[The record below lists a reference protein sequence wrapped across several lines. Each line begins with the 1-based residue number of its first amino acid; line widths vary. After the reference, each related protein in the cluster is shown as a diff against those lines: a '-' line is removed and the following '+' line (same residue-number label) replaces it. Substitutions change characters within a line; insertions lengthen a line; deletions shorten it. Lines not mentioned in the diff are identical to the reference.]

1 MKISQ
6 IAFQQR
12 AISELRLC
20 AAQAMDGFTKYHKP
34 QVISYSAPTGAGK
47 TIIMGSL
54 IEEIFFGD
62 ATFPEQPD
70 AIFVWLSDSPE
81 LNQQSKDKIDT
92 KSDRLKFGQ
101 TETINE
107 ASFNQRVLT
116 DGKVYFL
123 NTQKLSTSSL
133 LTKHGDTRQWTIWE
147 TLANTIEE
155 KGDRLYFIIDEA
167 HRGTQGAKL
176 ATATTIMQKFL
187 KGSTADGLPAMP
199 VVIGVTAT
207 PERFDRLAAGLTSTV
222 HKVVTTADEVRSSGL
237 LKDVIEIGYPSTL
250 GNEMAVLQTATD
262 EWIDKCRHWEQYCR
276 EQHYAYVNPVM
287 VVQVQNSN
295 GSQISATNL
304 DDCLHK
310 IEERRGQRFD
320 EGEVVHTFGQ
330 TTGDVMMNG
339 LAVHYEEPSHIA
351 DDMKIKVVFF
361 KENLS
366 TGWDCP
372 RAETMVSF
380 RHAND
385 ATYIAQ
391 LLGRMI
397 RTPRGQRIQVD
408 ESLNN
413 VWLFL
418 PFFDERTLHEVVE
431 QIQSAD
437 GAGLPTNVESQ
448 QLDNKT
454 VETLTARTI
463 PKTKQNKSTQRTTN
477 IESHAP
483 IKSTQDGNASWT
495 SETFFGQQASGIKQP
510 TEELLPTDN
519 NESASQ
525 QTTKVEQECTQ
536 SEPIT
541 DAQIDKEAE
550 NPDSAE
556 AEYEAESID
565 REGIINAV
573 NAMGLQTYEVRNVR
587 INKYLNSLFSM
598 AHLLVR
604 SCINTHAVTKA
615 TQDVVQMIAKYVEDL
630 KDEGR
635 YDELAKKVMQY
646 KLNVESLDVYG
657 KALQVHQ
664 STLFST
670 TDLDLDR
677 QVRQAD
683 AKLAREGLPNRY
695 GNMYYSDENPNSCKI
710 DIILF
715 TSDSE
720 QMVALE
726 NYAKKEF
733 HRLCDETRLKSLNLS
748 PANRKKYDDIVT
760 NGDEVTAHNFT
771 LPVDI
776 LSIRDEGGMDW
787 PDHLYVHPETHEAI
801 IKLNTWEAD
810 VIEEERQH
818 PDFVCWV
825 RNLSRSSWGLVV
837 PYEMEGEIKRAYP
850 DFLIVRRNDAG
861 GYIVDILEPHDPSR
875 KDNLPK
881 AKGFAKY
888 SKKNPQV
895 GRFQLIRQTHDASGI
910 RYYRLDLAKSQVQEA
925 VNKATTDDDLT
936 KIFSSYGEYLN
947 SGNIG

>member
-12 AISELRLC
+12 AIRDLRLC
-20 AAQAMDGFTKYHKP
+20 VAQAMDGFAKYHKP

-54 IEEIFFGD
+54 IEDIFFGD
-62 ATFPEQPD
+62 ASFPEQPD

-92 KSDRLKFGQ
+92 KSDRLTYGQ

-107 ASFNQRVLT
+107 ASFNQRVLS

-133 LTKHGDTRQWTIWE
+133 LTKHGDSRQWTIWE
-147 TLANTIEE
+147 TLANTVEE
-155 KGDRLYFIIDEA
+155 KGNRLYFIIDEA
-167 HRGTQGAKL
+167 HRGTQGTKQ

-187 KGSTADGLPAMP
+187 KGSAADGLPAMP

-237 LKDVIEIGYPSTL
+237 LKDVIEIGYPSAL

-276 EQHYAYVNPVM
+276 EQHYAYINPVM
-287 VVQVQNSN
+287 VVQVQN
-295 GSQISATNL
+295 GSGSKISATDL
-304 DDCLHK
+304 DECLHK
-310 IEERRGQRFD
+310 IEERCGRRFE

-330 TTGDVMMNG
+330 TTGDVLMNG
-339 LAVHYEEPSHIA
+339 LAVHYEEPSRIA

-380 RHAND
+380 RHASD

-431 QIQSAD
+431 QIQSTD
-437 GAGLPTNVESQ
+437 GAGLPTSVDSQ
-448 QLDNKT
+448 QIDNKT
-454 VETLTARTI
+454 VETLTVRT
-463 PKTKQNKSTQRTTN
+463 PQRGTSNVSSGTTVPNKPIQVGS
-477 IESHAP
+477 ESC
-483 IKSTQDGNASWT
+483 
-495 SETFFGQQASGIKQP
+495 ETYAFFGQQISGGTQQSGEIPQTGTDDSVHKENGMPKQEIP
-510 TEELLPTDN
+510 
-519 NESASQ
+519 Q
-525 QTTKVEQECTQ
+525 V
-536 SEPIT
+536 EPIT
-541 DAQIDKEAE
+541 DTQIEEVSDKE
-550 NPDSAE
+550 DSAE
-556 AEYEAESID
+556 ADCRTEDLD
-565 REGIINAV
+565 REGIINAI
-573 NAMGLQTYEVRNVR
+573 NKMGLQTYEVRTVR
-587 INKYLNSLFSM
+587 INNYLSSLFSM
-598 AHLLVR
+598 AHFLVR
-604 SCINTHAVTKA
+604 SRINTNAVNKA
-615 TQDVVQMIAKYVEDL
+615 TQDVVQMIAKYVADL
-630 KDEGR
+630 KVSGKYE
-635 YDELAKKVMQY
+635 ELAKKVMQY

-683 AKLAREGLPNRY
+683 AKLAREGLSNRY
-695 GNMYYSDENPNSCKI
+695 GEVYYSDDDPNSCKV

-715 TSDSE
+715 TSDSD
-720 QMVALE
+720 QMAALE
-726 NYAKKEF
+726 NYAKMEF
-733 HRLCDETRLKSLNLS
+733 HRICDETRIKAIGLS
-748 PANRKKYDDIVT
+748 PENRKKYDDIVA
-760 NGDEVTAHNFT
+760 NGDEVTPHNFM
-771 LPVDI
+771 LPIDI
-776 LSIRDEGGMDW
+776 LSIRDEGGTDW
-787 PDHLYVHPETHEAI
+787 PDHLYVHPKTREAI

-810 VIEEERQH
+810 VIEEERQR
-818 PDFVCWV
+818 PDYVCWV

-837 PYEMEGEIKRAYP
+837 PYEMDGETKRAYP
-850 DFLIVRRNDAG
+850 DFLIVRSNDAE

-888 SKKNPQV
+888 AKGNPQI
-895 GRFQLIRQTHDASGI
+895 GRLQLIRQTSDASGV
-910 RYYRLDLAKSQVQEA
+910 RYRRLDLTKSLVQEA
-925 VNKATTDDDLT
+925 VSKATTDEELT
-936 KIFSSYGEYLN
+936 HIFASYGVYEN
-947 SGNIG
+947 

>member
-1 MKISQ
+1 MKILQ

-12 AISELRLC
+12 AIRELRQRIAL
-20 AAQAMDGFTKYHKP
+20 AMDDGYIKYGLP

-54 IEEIFFGD
+54 IEEVLFGN
-62 ATFPEQPD
+62 ATYAEQPD
-70 AIFVWLSDSPE
+70 AIFVWLSDLPE

-92 KSDRLKFGQ
+92 KSDRLTFGQ

-107 ASFNQRVLT
+107 ASFNQRVLD
-116 DGKVYFL
+116 DGKVYFI
-123 NTQKLSTSSL
+123 NTQKFATTSL

-147 TLANTIEE
+147 TLANTVEE
-155 KGDRLYFIIDEA
+155 KGNRLYFIIDEA
-167 HRGTQGAKL
+167 HRGTKGNSAT
-176 ATATTIMQKFL
+176 TATTIMQKFL
-187 KGSTADGLPAMP
+187 KGSASDGIPPMP

-237 LKDVIEIGYPSTL
+237 LKDVIEIGYPSAL

-276 EQHYAYVNPVM
+276 EQHYAFINPVM
-287 VVQVQNSN
+287 VVQVQN
-295 GSQISATNL
+295 GSGSKISATDL
-304 DDCLHK
+304 DDCMRK
-310 IEERRGQRFD
+310 IEERCGRRFE

-330 TTGDVMMNG
+330 TTGDVVMNG
-339 LAVHYEEPSHIA
+339 LAVHYEEPSRIA

-380 RHAND
+380 RHASD

-418 PFFDERTLHEVVE
+418 PFFDDRTLHEVVE
-431 QIQSAD
+431 QIQSTD
-437 GAGLPTNVESQ
+437 GAGLPTDVDSQ
-448 QLDNKT
+448 QIGNKT
-454 VETLTARTI
+454 VETLTVRTKKKTASHTPVQYTV
-463 PKTKQNKSTQRTTN
+463 PKTESQDPISKTQEDNPSWGDDTIFGQSASGESNVYNQNLQGSPKELYAGKET
-477 IESHAP
+477 A
-483 IKSTQDGNASWT
+483 TQDEVLQET
-495 SETFFGQQASGIKQP
+495 SA
-510 TEELLPTDN
+510 TDN
-519 NESASQ
+519 P
-525 QTTKVEQECTQ
+525 KVIERF
-536 SEPIT
+536 
-541 DAQIDKEAE
+541 DAE
-550 NPDSAE
+550 
-556 AEYEAESID
+556 ESID
-565 REGIINAV
+565 REGIIKAV
-573 NAMGLQTYEVRNVR
+573 NAMGLLTFEVRTVK
-587 INKYLNSLFSM
+587 INNYLSSLFGLT
-598 AHLLVR
+598 HLLVR
-604 SCINTHAVTKA
+604 SRIDTNAVNRA
-615 TQDVVQMIAKYVEDL
+615 TQDVVQMIAKYIEGL
-630 KDEGR
+630 KAAGR
-635 YDELAKKVMQY
+635 YEELATKVMQY

-657 KALQVHQ
+657 KALQEHQ
-664 STLFST
+664 SSLFST

-683 AKLAREGLPNRY
+683 AKLAREGLSNRY
-695 GNMYYSDENPNSCKI
+695 GEVYYSAENPNACKI

-720 QMVALE
+720 QMNALE
-726 NYAKKEF
+726 EYAKREF
-733 HRLCDETRLKSLNLS
+733 HRLRDETRLKSLSLS
-748 PANRKKYDDIVT
+748 PENRKKYDVIVAD
-760 NGDEVTAHNFT
+760 GDKITPHNFT
-771 LPVDI
+771 LPMDI
-776 LSIRDEGGMDW
+776 QSIRDEGGTDW
-787 PDHLYVHPETHEAI
+787 PDHLYVHPESHKAI

-810 VIEEERQH
+810 VIKEERRH

-837 PYEMEGEIKRAYP
+837 PYEMDGETKRAYP
-850 DFLIVRRNDAG
+850 DFLIVRRNETG
-861 GYIVDILEPHDPSR
+861 SYIVDILEPHDPSR

-888 SKKNPQV
+888 AKDNPQV
-895 GRFQLIRQTHDASGI
+895 GRFQLIRQTSDASGV
-910 RYYRLDLAKSQVQEA
+910 RYRRLDLTKSLIQES
-925 VNKATTDDDLT
+925 VYKATTDDDLT
-936 KIFSSYGEYLN
+936 HIFAEYGEYN
-947 SGNIG
+947 D

>member
-12 AISELRLC
+12 AIRELRQRT
-20 AAQAMDGFTKYHKP
+20 AQAMDGYTKYGLP

-54 IEEIFFGD
+54 IEEVLFGN
-62 ATFPEQPD
+62 ATFAEQPD
-70 AIFVWLSDSPE
+70 AIFVWLSDSPD

-92 KSDRLKFGQ
+92 KSDRLTFGQ

-107 ASFNQRVLT
+107 ASFNQRVLD
-116 DGKVYFL
+116 DGKVYFI
-123 NTQKLSTSSL
+123 NTQKFATTSL

-147 TLANTIEE
+147 TIANTVEE
-155 KGDRLYFIIDEA
+155 KGNRLYFIIDEA
-167 HRGTQGAKL
+167 HRGTKGNS
-176 ATATTIMQKFL
+176 ATAATTIMQKFL
-187 KGSTADGLPAMP
+187 KGSDSDGIPAMP

-237 LKDVIEIGYPSTL
+237 LKDVIEIGYPSSL

-276 EQHYAYVNPVM
+276 EQHYAYINPVM
-287 VVQVQNSN
+287 VAQVQN
-295 GSQISATNL
+295 GSGAQISATDL
-304 DDCLHK
+304 DDCMRK
-310 IEERRGQRFD
+310 IEERCGRRFE

-330 TTGDVMMNG
+330 TTGDVIMNG
-339 LAVHYEEPSHIA
+339 LAVHYEEPSRIA

-380 RHAND
+380 RHASD

-431 QIQSAD
+431 QIQSTD
-437 GAGLPTNVESQ
+437 GAGLPTDVDSQ
-448 QLDNKT
+448 QIGNKT
-454 VETLTARTI
+454 VETLTVRT
-463 PKTKQNKSTQRTTN
+463 KTKPASHTPVQYAVPLAEAQEHISKAQEDNPSWKSDTLFGQSASGVFNATEDIPQEETKESKQNGTETV
-477 IESHAP
+477 
-483 IKSTQDGNASWT
+483 TQDNV
-495 SETFFGQQASGIKQP
+495 QQEANTTDKP
-510 TEELLPTDN
+510 KAEEHVEAADTEYIE
-519 NESASQ
+519 
-525 QTTKVEQECTQ
+525 
-536 SEPIT
+536 
-541 DAQIDKEAE
+541 
-550 NPDSAE
+550 
-556 AEYEAESID
+556 ESID
-565 REGIINAV
+565 REGVIKAI
-573 NAMGLQTYEVRNVR
+573 NAMGLQTFEVRTVK
-587 INKYLNSLFSM
+587 INNYLSSLFNM

-604 SCINTHAVTKA
+604 SRIDTNAVNRT
-615 TQDVVQMIAKYVEDL
+615 TQEAVQMIATYIESL
-630 KDEGR
+630 KAAGR
-635 YDELAKKVMQY
+635 YDELATKVMQY

-695 GNMYYSDENPNSCKI
+695 GEVYYSDEDPNACKI

-720 QMVALE
+720 QMNALE
-726 NYAKKEF
+726 EYAKKEF
-733 HRLCDETRLKSLNLS
+733 HRLRDETRLKSLSLS
-748 PANRKKYDDIVT
+748 PENRKKYDVIVAD
-760 NGDEVTAHNFT
+760 GDKITPHNFT
-771 LPVDI
+771 LPMDI
-776 LSIRDEGGMDW
+776 QSIRDEGGTNW
-787 PDHLYVHPETHEAI
+787 PDHLYVHPESRKAI
-801 IKLNTWEAD
+801 IKLNTWETD
-810 VIEEERQH
+810 VIEEERKR

-837 PYEMEGEIKRAYP
+837 PYEMDGETKRAYP
-850 DFLIVRRNDAG
+850 DFLIVRSNDVG

-888 SKKNPQV
+888 AKDNPLV
-895 GRFQLIRQTHDASGI
+895 GRFQLIRQTSDASGV
-910 RYYRLDLAKSQVQEA
+910 RYRRLDLTKSLIQEA
-925 VNKATTDDDLT
+925 VCKATTDDELT
-936 KIFSSYGEYLN
+936 HIFAVYGEYN
-947 SGNIG
+947 D